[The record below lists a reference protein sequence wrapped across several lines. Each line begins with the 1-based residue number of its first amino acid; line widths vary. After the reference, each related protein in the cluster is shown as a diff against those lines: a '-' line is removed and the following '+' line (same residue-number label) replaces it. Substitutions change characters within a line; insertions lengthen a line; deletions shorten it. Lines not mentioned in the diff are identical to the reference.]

1 MAALDATAA
10 AIQTA
15 LAALQ
20 ATPTPSIS
28 SLDATVNRHLA
39 DADRIGANSHLHRKS
54 QK

>member
-20 ATPTPSIS
+20 TTPTPSIS
-28 SLDATVNRHLA
+28 SLDATATAISQMLTELA
-39 DADRIGANSHLHRKS
+39 PTPSAP
-54 QK
+54 